1 MMKLNLSMAA
11 ALALTAVAAG
21 AARAQQVQT
30 GSGSGESCV
39 QFNAAEEGSPDSI
52 DYANRATSTRSA
64 TNDEIY
70 AGEKEDPDSV
80 DYAKRQESNGGDG
93 NARAL
98 FACGAQTAPDDGPRG

>member
-11 ALALTAVAAG
+11 ALALTAVVAG

-30 GSGSGESCV
+30 GSGESCV

-70 AGEKEDPDSV
+70 AGEKENPDSV
-80 DYAKRQESNGGDG
+80 DYAKRQESNGEDG
-93 NARAL
+93 NARAV
-98 FACGAQTAPDDGPRG
+98 FACGAKTAPDDSPPG